1 MSFIKHQED
10 KGSLFVWTKHSQAKM
25 RQYMLSESRVKRVI
39 RNPKRVEEGIAPK
52 TLASMQKAGS
62 KKHPYEIWVMYV
74 IEKSKVK
81 KDPTG
86 SRKRLQ
92 KSKFGNKIRVIS
104 AWKYPGITKPGDPIP
119 IPPDIFEE
127 IMISLAKTS
136 LKAKSE
142 R

>member
-1 MSFIKHQED
+1 MTFIKNKKD
-10 KGSLFVWTKHSQAKM
+10 KESLFVWTKHSQAKM
-25 RQYMLSESRVKRVI
+25 QQYMLSESRVKRVI
-39 RNPKRVEEGIAPK
+39 RNPKRVEKGIAPK

-81 KDPTG
+81 NRAVAKAAMAH
-86 SRKRLQ
+86 RQQ
-92 KSKFGNKIRVIS
+92 KSKFGNKIRIIS

-127 IMISLAKTS
+127 IIKG
-136 LKAKSE
+136 LKV
-142 R
+142 